1 MNKTIVI
8 QWTEDIP
15 LVVRP
20 FVEQLVNAWEDFA
33 YGYDMT
39 DDALSAIC
47 DILQELGIDYTIEE
61 SDI

>member
-1 MNKTIVI
+1 MNKTVVI
-8 QWTEDIP
+8 QWTDDIP
-15 LVVRP
+15 LIVRP

-39 DDALSAIC
+39 EEAIEAIC
-47 DILQELGIDYTIEE
+47 DILQEFGIDYTIEE